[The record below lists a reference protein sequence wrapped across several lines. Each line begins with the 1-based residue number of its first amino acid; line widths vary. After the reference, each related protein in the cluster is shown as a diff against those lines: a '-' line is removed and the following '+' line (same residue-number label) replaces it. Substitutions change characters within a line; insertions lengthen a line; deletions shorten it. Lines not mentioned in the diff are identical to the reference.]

1 MFESYILSI
10 SVLETAGSS
19 ARFVIEPLE
28 PGFGVTIGNAL
39 RRTLLSS
46 ITGASVTWMKIDGV
60 AHEFSPIPDVK
71 EDVVEFMMNVKML
84 RIQPLSHQAGKL
96 FLEVLGE
103 GVVQAADIKPSA
115 DFRIANPELYLA
127 TVSSSGGK
135 FCVEFNVEMGK
146 GYVGAKSPNGLPE
159 GALPMDAIFSPVRK
173 VNFSIESIRPGQG
186 GSPERLNMEVWTD
199 GTVTPEGVVIQSA
212 DILIAQLSSF
222 KSLSSTGAQGEVQGI
237 SLEKYNNVL
246 LEELNLSVRP
256 YNSLKR
262 AGIDTLAH
270 LLERS
275 KEGLPVLPGMGAKSR
290 EEVEQVLAN
299 LSVSVASLEEN
310 EEISASSLQ
319 SEEGEVE

>member
-1 MFESYILSI
+1 MFESYKLNI
-10 SVLETAGSS
+10 SVIESAGSF
-19 ARFVIEPLE
+19 ARFVVEPLE

-46 ITGASVTWMKIDGV
+46 IPGASVTWMKIDGV
-60 AHEFSPIPDVK
+60 AHEFSPIPYVK
-71 EDVVEFMMNVKML
+71 EDVIEFMMNVKML

-96 FLEVLGE
+96 FLEVSGE

-127 TVSSSGGK
+127 TVDSPEGK
-135 FCVEFNVEMGK
+135 LYVEFNVEMGK
-146 GYVGAKSPNGLPE
+146 GYVQAKSPNGLPE

-173 VNFSIESIRPGQG
+173 VNFSIDSIRPGQE
-186 GSPERLNMEVWTD
+186 GSQERLNMEVWTD
-199 GTVTPEGVVIQSA
+199 GTLAPEEVVSQSA
-212 DILIAQLSSF
+212 NILLAQFSSF
-222 KSLSSTGAQGEVQGI
+222 KGLSSAGAQGEAQGI
-237 SLEKYNNVL
+237 SLEKYSKIP

-275 KEGLPVLPGMGAKSR
+275 AGGVPALPGLGAKSR
-290 EEVEQVLAN
+290 EEVEQLLAN
-299 LSVSVASLEEN
+299 LRVPVAFQEEEGGISVSP
-310 EEISASSLQ
+310 LQ
-319 SEEGEVE
+319 PEEGQVE